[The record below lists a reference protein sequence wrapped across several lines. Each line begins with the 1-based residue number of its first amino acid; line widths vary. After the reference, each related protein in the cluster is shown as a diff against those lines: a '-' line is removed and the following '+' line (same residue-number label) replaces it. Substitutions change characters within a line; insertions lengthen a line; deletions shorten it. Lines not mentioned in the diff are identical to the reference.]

1 MQFTGSKNTDSVSST
16 SVSSDPKALH
26 KSVIIIIIIIIIIT
40 VLGLCHIVSIPM
52 Q

>member
-1 MQFTGSKNTDSVSST
+1 VQFTGSKNTDSVSST

-26 KSVIIIIIIIIIIT
+26 KSVIIIIIIIT